1 MADGEQGADGRA
13 LSHLAR
19 APVPGRVRPTH
30 PGVYSSPLVYKPVD
44 DQGEEGA
51 RPQGAS
57 PVPQQS
63 TRGAGMPRTVTDM
76 AIAPTNAARAP
87 RRPTDCWEAVS

>member
-1 MADGEQGADGRA
+1 M
-13 LSHLAR
+13 
-19 APVPGRVRPTH
+19 
-30 PGVYSSPLVYKPVD
+30 VYSTVD
-44 DQGEEGA
+44 IQREEEA

-63 TRGAGMPRTVTDM
+63 TRGAGMPHTVTAM
-76 AIAPTNAARAP
+76 AIAPTSAAREP